1 MALRWCRSA
10 VANIQ
15 VVMPLGT
22 VYRLRVVDAVG
33 REVRSLS
40 PVVTSG
46 NTILD
51 FQPYADGLY
60 VVQVLEPTGSRS
72 VQLVHTR

>member
-1 MALRWCRSA
+1 
-10 VANIQ
+10 
-15 VVMPLGT
+15 
-22 VYRLRVVDAVG
+22 VVDAVG
-33 REVRSLS
+33 REVQALTKA
-40 PVVTSG
+40 VVTG

-51 FQPYADGLY
+51 FQPFANGLY